1 MDFEDGEVINE
12 ERLIKKRI
20 EEEIEFKMKEKMK
33 GKKVQVLDVLKE
45 KEYIKN
51 EMEIIDKRIL
61 RVENEKKKKRRIVE
75 KI

>member
-1 MDFEDGEVINE
+1 M
-12 ERLIKKRI
+12 
-20 EEEIEFKMKEKMK
+20 
-33 GKKVQVLDVLKE
+33 LKE

>member
-33 GKKVQVLDVLKE
+33 GKKV
-45 KEYIKN
+45 
-51 EMEIIDKRIL
+51 
-61 RVENEKKKKRRIVE
+61 
-75 KI
+75 